1 MKASLAVFEAK
12 DDEPLKQQNA
22 HLQQQ
27 TIQQQEQLHELQVK
41 LKKAKEFIKQQDKL
55 MKDRFAADNAGN
67 YDEAVS
73 SLKAE
78 LALKDEENERLK
90 VNLSD
95 SLSLFTV
102 LTELVYLQKQIHEL
116 RLQSRR
122 EQQLMMSAW
131 CDLAR
136 RTHKDLVNS
145 KTPNPNSWLGQQ
157 RRILDSQLRR
167 R

>member
-55 MKDRFAADNAGN
+55 LKDRFAAGNAGN

-90 VNLSD
+90 VNGFVVMD
-95 SLSLFTV
+95 V
-102 LTELVYLQKQIHEL
+102 
-116 RLQSRR
+116 
-122 EQQLMMSAW
+122 
-131 CDLAR
+131 
-136 RTHKDLVNS
+136 
-145 KTPNPNSWLGQQ
+145 Q
-157 RRILDSQLRR
+157 RFLLND
-167 R
+167 